1 MATFETKNVHIT
13 LLLGH
18 WLQKSLKR
26 IELWILKIKCNFIA
40 PALIQQFFIALI
52 FPCLDHYSA
61 ARPVPIV
68 IRPIVVVLVTLSHI
82 SRSTCLRVQQL
93 SKISNSRHV
102 PGMVCY
108 ESKMPSVASS
118 CYEGKFHCQKTEF
131 FFLNLGLKLEKYL
144 KRCFELKT
152 RFAHVKRL
160 ISLQWKNPANR
171 IKFSRRKLAE

>member
-1 MATFETKNVHIT
+1 MEKKTRNSFKIITTTFLMATFETKNVHIT

-68 IRPIVVVLVTLSHI
+68 MRPIVVLVTLSHI
-82 SRSTCLRVQQL
+82 SRSTCLRPTTKQNL
-93 SKISNSRHV
+93 KFKACAWNGLLWIKNAKCGLLMLWGKISLSENRI
-102 PGMVCY
+102 
-108 ESKMPSVASS
+108 
-118 CYEGKFHCQKTEF
+118 F
-131 FFLNLGLKLEKYL
+131 FF
-144 KRCFELKT
+144 
-152 RFAHVKRL
+152 
-160 ISLQWKNPANR
+160 
-171 IKFSRRKLAE
+171 